1 MINEFKLR
9 GLKLKVVKLEY
20 GSIREQKKRLFYQQ
34 AVAIKDGTTEGY
46 FYSLCGK
53 FDLSV
58 NPGFTYYAIEKTKDV
73 VERSE
78 YSEEEIKILLL
89 FLETSILSLQIPR
102 HAEFLVRALND
113 DTLTS
118 AFYDRVDYADLKS
131 RITYLREHTEDY
143 KWAGSSEVHVE
154 QYNRRRYSIYQLVND
169 LVRDKSSVCID
180 PELFEYKKISIGVV
194 REEDKEDIW
203 GTVIKKQGN
212 LERAN
217 LGILYKCPS
226 TGSLMSCCIVKD
238 GAVWTKNLIVRVN
251 SPSLI
256 KKLYGAKIVSEKLL
270 VFKNELI
277 LDLTKLPVIGKQ
289 YLSRVTEESYLSAC
303 LNCQIQERAWEMVKK
318 EEKEKTGVKEKKEY
332 KPSTSSYYAPSLDS
346 KVSKTTAS
354 ILVNKYIDDFT
365 PDIRRKEL
373 ERAKD
378 KKRDMTFRYLLSK
391 RMKFYCV
398 RNINGVS
405 MSMRLRRIKINTSD

>member
-1 MINEFKLR
+1 MINEFKLQ
-9 GLKLKVVKLEY
+9 GLKLKVVKLEP

-34 AVAIKDGTTEGY
+34 ALAVKDGTMTGSL
-46 FYSLCGK
+46 YSLCGSFK
-53 FDLSV
+53 LSIT
-58 NPGFTYYAIEKTKDV
+58 PGFTYYAIEKTRDV

-89 FLETSILSLQIPR
+89 FLSVSINSLQIPR
-102 HAEFLVRALND
+102 HSEFLVRALND
-113 DTLTS
+113 ATLTS
-118 AFYDRVDYADLKS
+118 AFYDEVDYEKLKS
-131 RITYLREHTEDY
+131 RITYLLEHIGDY
-143 KWAGSSEVHVE
+143 KWAGLGEMHVE
-154 QYNRRRYSIYQLVND
+154 QYNRRRYSIYQLIND
-169 LVRDKSSVCID
+169 LVRDKSDICID
-180 PELFEYKKISIGVV
+180 PEIFEYKKISRGVV
-194 REEDKEDIW
+194 HEEDKEDIW

-217 LGILYKCPS
+217 LGVLYKRPS
-226 TGSLMSCCIVKD
+226 TGSLIGRCIVRD
-238 GAVWTKNLIVRVN
+238 GAIWTKILIVRVN

-256 KKLYGAKIVSEKLL
+256 KKFYGAKIVSDTLIS
-270 VFKNELI
+270 KNELI

-289 YLSRVTEESYLSAC
+289 YLSRISEESYLSAC

-318 EEKEKTGVKEKKEY
+318 EKKEKAGVKEKREY
-332 KPSTSSYYAPSLDS
+332 KLSTSSYYAPSLDS
-346 KVSKTTAS
+346 KVSKTMAS

-391 RMKFYCV
+391 RMKFHCIEKV
-398 RNINGVS
+398 NGVS
-405 MSMRLRRIKINTSD
+405 MSMRLRRIKIYTSD